1 MTLSVYRLP
10 SRQSTVSHSSLVC
23 HLRSIT
29 VEDAITRL
37 AKAGV
42 LAIEGPEKSSII
54 LVGFTSPIVTLLH
67 DWRRYGFPR
76 APEARYALGK
86 LRKLAS

>member
-1 MTLSVYRLP
+1 MTLAVYRAP
-10 SRQSTVSHSSLVC
+10 ERQSMTARSSLVC

-29 VEDAITRL
+29 VADAIDRL
-37 AKAGV
+37 SRAGV
-42 LAIEGPEKSSII
+42 LAIEGPEESSII
-54 LVGFTSPIVTLLH
+54 LVGFTFPIVTLLH